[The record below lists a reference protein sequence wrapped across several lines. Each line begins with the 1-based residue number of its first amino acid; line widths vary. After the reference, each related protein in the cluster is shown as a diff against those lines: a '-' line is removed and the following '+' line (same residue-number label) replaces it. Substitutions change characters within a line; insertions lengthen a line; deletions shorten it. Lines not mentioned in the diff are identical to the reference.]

1 MKHTGNQ
8 RWRGGWRSKSTR
20 SAIYQVIALAAVIA
34 MATYLLHNTFT
45 NMRARGVQSGFD
57 FLSQPAGFSISE
69 TLLVFDSSD
78 SYLRALMAGL
88 LNTIRVAVLGC
99 VLSTI
104 AGTLIGI
111 GRLSRNVL
119 LRGLCGAYVEVVRN
133 VPLLLQLFTLYF
145 LLTELM
151 PSIDAALH
159 PIDGLF
165 LSKNGLQFPL
175 PKWDAG
181 YWGVFVG
188 ALAAAV
194 GCCAW
199 RIYAR
204 RKREANG
211 RRLPV
216 LVPLILIVIIC
227 VGAGWM
233 LGGAPHVMD
242 VPRLTDGVIE
252 GGAAVTPEF
261 LTILIGLTI
270 YNSAFIAEIVR
281 GGIQSVPFGQ
291 HEAAAA
297 LGLGRIYEL
306 RFVQLPQAMRV
317 IVPPL
322 TSQYMNLTKN
332 SSLAIA
338 IGYPDLVSV
347 ANTTLNQTGRAFE
360 CISLVMGCYLTLS
373 LVTAVG
379 MNIYNKRS
387 LIKER

>member
-1 MKHTGNQ
+1 M
-8 RWRGGWRSKSTR
+8 
-20 SAIYQVIALAAVIA
+20 VALAAVIA
-34 MATYLLHNTFT
+34 MATCLLHNTLT
-45 NMRARGVQSGFD
+45 NMHERGVQSGYD

-69 TLLVFDSSD
+69 TLLAFDSSD
-78 SYLRALMAGL
+78 SYLRALAAGL
-88 LNTIRVAVLGC
+88 LNTLRVALLGC
-99 VLSTI
+99 VLSTV

-119 LRGLCGAYVEVVRN
+119 LRSLCGAYVEAVRN
-133 VPLLLQLFTLYF
+133 VPLLLQLFALYF
-145 LLTELM
+145 ILTELM
-151 PSIDAALH
+151 PPIDAALH
-159 PIDGLF
+159 PVAGLF

-181 YWGVFVG
+181 YWGAFAG
-188 ALAAAV
+188 AMAAAA
-194 GCCAW
+194 GGCAW
-199 RIYAR
+199 GIYAR
-204 RKREANG
+204 RKREMNG
-211 RRLPV
+211 HRLPV
-216 LVPLILIVIIC
+216 FVPLILIAIVC

-233 LGGAPHVMD
+233 LGGAPHVID
-242 VPRLTDGVIE
+242 APRRTDGFID

-261 LTILIGLTI
+261 LTILIGLTV
-270 YNSAFIAEIVR
+270 YNAAFIAEIVR

-297 LGLGRIYEL
+297 LGLGRTLEL

-322 TSQYMNLTKN
+322 TSQYLNLTKN

-360 CISLVMGCYLTLS
+360 CISLVMACYLTLS